1 MNKPTRTLK
10 ILLYGNS
17 TCLTGIAA
25 NLSQCP
31 GLAVTS
37 TDADDP
43 GPQQDLAALNP
54 DVIIFDAESAHPQ
67 PALSW
72 LSQCPHLSLIGVG
85 PSSDQMLLWSGQHSR
100 AVTMKDLIDVI
111 NIFALE

>member
-1 MNKPTRTLK
+1 MA
-10 ILLYGNS
+10 I
-17 TCLTGIAA
+17 
-25 NLSQCP
+25 
-31 GLAVTS
+31 TS
-37 TDADDP
+37 IDADNP
-43 GPQQDLAALNP
+43 RSQQDPAALNP

-72 LSQCPHLSLIGVG
+72 LRQCPQLLLIGVG
-85 PSSDQMLLWSGQHSR
+85 PSSDHMLLWSGRHSR